1 MFEGLYGMYGNR
13 ISDVGGRRVLGMGG
27 SLNAYIRTGNAYA
40 GIGSAQNDA
49 FIKKTKTKSTIDKF
63 ITFLS
68 LAGITAGVIFGLKTK
83 KLNKESIKDAFLKT
97 KSLFSSFK
105 IKKANKSKGGLFNK
119 LKSRKANKSKGG
131 LFSKLKSRK
140 ANKSK
145 GGLFSKLFSKF
156 KSKKQKNDGMG
167 FMNTVR
173 EQASGT
179 SDSFN
184 KNINPSGIVPVKTD
198 VDIIDKSGNVV
209 AHTDTTIRY
218 LHD

>member
-13 ISDVGGRRVLGMGG
+13 ISDIGGRRVLGMGG
-27 SLNAYIRTGNAYA
+27 SLNDYIRTGNAYA

-49 FIKKTKTKSTIDKF
+49 FIKKTKTKSIIDKF

-105 IKKANKSKGGLFNK
+105 IK
-119 LKSRKANKSKGG
+119 KANKSKGG

-184 KNINPSGIVPVKTD
+184 KNINPSDIVPVKTD

-209 AHTDTTIRY
+209 AHTDTIIRY

>member
-1 MFEGLYGMYGNR
+1 MYGNR

-131 LFSKLKSRK
+131 LF
-140 ANKSK
+140 N
-145 GGLFSKLFSKF
+145 KLFSKF

-173 EQASGT
+173 EQASRT

>member
-49 FIKKTKTKSTIDKF
+49 FIKKTKTKSIIDKF

-105 IKKANKSKGGLFNK
+105 IK
-119 LKSRKANKSKGG
+119 KANKSKGG

>member
-131 LFSKLKSRK
+131 LF
-140 ANKSK
+140 N
-145 GGLFSKLFSKF
+145 KLFSKF

-173 EQASGT
+173 EQASRT

-184 KNINPSGIVPVKTD
+184 KNINPSGIVPVKTV

-209 AHTDTTIRY
+209 AHTYTTIRY

>member
-1 MFEGLYGMYGNR
+1 MYGNR

-131 LFSKLKSRK
+131 LF
-140 ANKSK
+140 N
-145 GGLFSKLFSKF
+145 KLFSKF

-173 EQASGT
+173 EQASRT

-184 KNINPSGIVPVKTD
+184 KNINPSGIVPVKTV

-209 AHTDTTIRY
+209 AHTYTTIRY

>member
-1 MFEGLYGMYGNR
+1 MYGNR
-13 ISDVGGRRVLGMGG
+13 ISDIGGRRVLGMGG

-131 LFSKLKSRK
+131 LFSKL
-140 ANKSK
+140 
-145 GGLFSKLFSKF
+145 FSKF

-173 EQASGT
+173 EQASRT

>member
-105 IKKANKSKGGLFNK
+105 IKKAD
-119 LKSRKANKSKGG
+119 
-131 LFSKLKSRK
+131 
-140 ANKSK
+140 KSK

-173 EQASGT
+173 EQASRT

>member
-49 FIKKTKTKSTIDKF
+49 KKKKTKTKSTIDKF

-131 LFSKLKSRK
+131 LF
-140 ANKSK
+140 N
-145 GGLFSKLFSKF
+145 KLFSKF

-173 EQASGT
+173 EQASRT

-184 KNINPSGIVPVKTD
+184 KNINPSGIVPVKTV

-209 AHTDTTIRY
+209 AHTYTTIRY

>member
-1 MFEGLYGMYGNR
+1 MYGNR

-49 FIKKTKTKSTIDKF
+49 FIKKTKTKSIIDKF

-105 IKKANKSKGGLFNK
+105 IKKANKSKGGLF
-119 LKSRKANKSKGG
+119 
-131 LFSKLKSRK
+131 SKLKSRK

-145 GGLFSKLFSKF
+145 GGLFSKLFSKY

-173 EQASGT
+173 EQASRT
-179 SDSFN
+179 SDNFN
-184 KNINPSGIVPVKTD
+184 KNINPSDIVPVKTD

-209 AHTDTTIRY
+209 AHTDATIRY